1 MIGKVLLIAVLCVSY
16 VLAEAPINR
25 YRIRPQRLRQIP
37 SRQFLAR
44 QEAPY
49 PAANNQP
56 ATLYGPPTTS
66 EPASSYGPPAA
77 SYGPPVAEPADPEPT
92 SNEAIDNPDSEVL
105 PGAQPSRLSSQKL
118 TLPSKNNAQK
128 FSQRLE
134 LQQQVH
140 LPSPQ
145 VQQVPQVQPVRLA
158 PQFQLAPIQQE
169 GSYFIQLP
177 NGVIQRVNYLT
188 QPSLVDNTLAA
199 RLQFRPVAT
208 AQASYNEPQVL
219 VNTLVNSYTSA
230 DE

>member
-1 MIGKVLLIAVLCVSY
+1 MIGKVFLVGVLCVSY
-16 VLAEAPINR
+16 ILAETPINR
-25 YRIRPQRLRQIP
+25 YRYRSQRLRQIP
-37 SRQFLAR
+37 SRQFFAR

-56 ATLYGPPTTS
+56 A
-66 EPASSYGPPAA
+66 ASYGPPSTVEPAPGPTYGPPA
-77 SYGPPVAEPADPEPT
+77 TSYGPPVAQPTDPEPT
-92 SNEAIDNPDSEVL
+92 SNEAIDNLDSEVVS
-105 PGAQPSRLSSQKL
+105 GAEPSRLVKPFRLTAQKL
-118 TLPSKNNAQK
+118 TLPSKSNAQK

-145 VQQVPQVQPVRLA
+145 VQQFQQV
-158 PQFQLAPIQQE
+158 QLAPLVQQE

-188 QPSLVDNTLAA
+188 QPSLA

>member
-1 MIGKVLLIAVLCVSY
+1 MIGKVLLIAVVCVSY

-25 YRIRPQRLRQIP
+25 YRYRPQRLRQIP

-49 PAANNQP
+49 PYPAAINPTAAQP
-56 ATLYGPPTTS
+56 APT
-66 EPASSYGPPAA
+66 YGPPAA
-77 SYGPPVAEPADPEPT
+77 SYGPPVAHPADPEPT
-92 SNEAIDNPDSEVL
+92 SNEAIDNPDSEVV
-105 PGAQPSRLSSQKL
+105 PGAEPSRLTAQKL

-145 VQQVPQVQPVRLA
+145 VQQVQQVRLA
-158 PQFQLAPIQQE
+158 PLVSPIQQE

-188 QPSLVDNTLAA
+188 QPSLVDNSLAA

-208 AQASYNEPQVL
+208 VQASYNEPQVL

>member
-1 MIGKVLLIAVLCVSY
+1 MIGKVLLIAVLGVSY

-25 YRIRPQRLRQIP
+25 YRYRSQRLRQIP
-37 SRQFLAR
+37 RQFFAR

-56 ATLYGPPTTS
+56 AASYGPPTTVS
-66 EPASSYGPPAA
+66 PAPSYGPPAA
-77 SYGPPVAEPADPEPT
+77 SYGPPVAQPADPEPT
-92 SNEAIDNPDSEVL
+92 SNEAIDNPDSEVV
-105 PGAQPSRLSSQKL
+105 PGAEPSRLTAQKL
-118 TLPSKNNAQK
+118 TLPSKNNGQK

-145 VQQVPQVQPVRLA
+145 AQQVQQVQLA
-158 PQFQLAPIQQE
+158 PLVAPIQQE

-177 NGVIQRVNYLT
+177 NGVIQRVNYLA

-208 AQASYNEPQVL
+208 VKASYNEPQVL

>member
-1 MIGKVLLIAVLCVSY
+1 MIGKLLLVAVLCVSY

-25 YRIRPQRLRQIP
+25 YRFRPQRLRQIP
-37 SRQFLAR
+37 SRQFFAR

-56 ATLYGPPTTS
+56 AASYGPPTTS
-66 EPASSYGPPAA
+66 GPAPSYGPPAA
-77 SYGPPVAEPADPEPT
+77 SYGPIVVQSADPEPF
-92 SNEAIDNPDSEVL
+92 SNEAIDNPDSEVI
-105 PGAQPSRLSSQKL
+105 PGAQLQKL

-128 FSQRLE
+128 YSQRLE

-140 LPSPQ
+140 LPSSQ
-145 VQQVPQVQPVRLA
+145 VKQIQFE

-177 NGVIQRVNYLT
+177 NGVIQRVNYLA

-208 AQASYNEPQVL
+208 VQASYNEPQVL

>member
-1 MIGKVLLIAVLCVSY
+1 MMGKVVLIAVLCVSY
-16 VLAEAPINR
+16 VLAEVPINR
-25 YRIRPQRLRQIP
+25 YSYRPQRLRQIP
-37 SRQFLAR
+37 QRQFFAR

-56 ATLYGPPTTS
+56 AASYGPPTTA
-66 EPASSYGPPAA
+66 EPAPSYGPPAT
-77 SYGPPVAEPADPEPT
+77 SYGPPAGHPVDPEPT
-92 SNEAIDNPDSEVL
+92 SNEAIDNPDSEVV
-105 PGAQPSRLSSQKL
+105 PGAAPSRLTSQKL
-118 TLPSKNNAQK
+118 TLPSKNGAQK

-140 LPSPQ
+140 LPN
-145 VQQVPQVQPVRLA
+145 QQRQQVQPVQLT
-158 PQFQLAPIQQE
+158 PLLAPIQQE

-177 NGVIQRVNYLT
+177 NGVIQRVSYVA

-208 AQASYNEPQVL
+208 AQTSYNEPQVY